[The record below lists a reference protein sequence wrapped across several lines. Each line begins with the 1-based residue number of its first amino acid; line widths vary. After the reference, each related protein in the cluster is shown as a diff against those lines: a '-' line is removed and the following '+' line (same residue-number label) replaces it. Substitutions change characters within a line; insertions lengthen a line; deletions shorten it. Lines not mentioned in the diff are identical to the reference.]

1 MKKIVNKTGVVFW
14 FFKFFVLYVVVI
26 IFKEVN
32 IGVVYISFM
41 SIDGFEN
48 KDSFDEFVN
57 N

>member
-1 MKKIVNKTGVVFW
+1 MGDVFW